1 MPNAKKKIRVGSFT
15 LDCFKLSDAAWP
27 MSRHPSTRVPAPTQ
41 EMKELDVPVQSE
53 GAMSFWWIWCKP
65 ELVVIILRHEP
76 I

>member
-1 MPNAKKKIRVGSFT
+1 
-15 LDCFKLSDAAWP
+15 
-27 MSRHPSTRVPAPTQ
+27 
-41 EMKELDVPVQSE
+41 MKELDVPVQSE